1 MKNINMLKRIFCGI
15 LAVAIVSS
23 CAGCKKSVDGSS
35 SKSGT
40 SVGGGE
46 YDVVGK
52 GDEPTLEELKEELGL
67 PDLKITG
74 EKVTYLNWMPK
85 EYLDDP
91 QRTFYHVSM
100 LMQKYYG
107 CSLEFI
113 NTTYEQLPTK
123 AAQMVLSGQSP
134 DIIFFKSADNP
145 GFIYNKV
152 VQPYDDYADLNAKMF
167 DGWREAMKK
176 LAFNGKNYFLYPS
189 IYNNGRV
196 IYIKKMFTDI
206 GEKTPLELYRE
217 GKWTWSKF
225 RELAKKLTVDSNG
238 DGTPEVFGCNY
249 DALYIY
255 TSCGE
260 DFVKFNA
267 DGTVI
272 NNMKSAAISKSM
284 NLLHNL
290 GSKGDN
296 VKGGSLADNT
306 CAMRWA
312 EAYEVENYGEYYKA
326 GTMEYAPSPKMDG
339 SDTYYVPG
347 RMGVDWMAAGAPNP
361 GGVMAYWA
369 CSYILGNSEYY
380 KQTYNQMT
388 NNLVGYTDEM
398 LELNK
403 ELYDNNKFVPVP
415 SRMEGIG
422 NWDTSGMFNMIDE
435 ISAWG
440 TPWTTCLETYYPV
453 FQAEIDRANEMLA
466 KMNK

>member
-1 MKNINMLKRIFCGI
+1 M
-15 LAVAIVSS
+15 
-23 CAGCKKSVDGSS
+23 
-35 SKSGT
+35 
-40 SVGGGE
+40 
-46 YDVVGK
+46 
-52 GDEPTLEELKEELGL
+52 
-67 PDLKITG
+67 
-74 EKVTYLNWMPK
+74 
-85 EYLDDP
+85 
-91 QRTFYHVSM
+91 
-100 LMQKYYG
+100 
-107 CSLEFI
+107 
-113 NTTYEQLPTK
+113 
-123 AAQMVLSGQSP
+123 
-134 DIIFFKSADNP
+134 
-145 GFIYNKV
+145 
-152 VQPYDDYADLNAKMF
+152 
-167 DGWREAMKK
+167 
-176 LAFNGKNYFLYPS
+176 
-189 IYNNGRV
+189 
-196 IYIKKMFTDI
+196 
-206 GEKTPLELYRE
+206 
-217 GKWTWSKF
+217 
-225 RELAKKLTVDSNG
+225 
-238 DGTPEVFGCNY
+238 
-249 DALYIY
+249 
-255 TSCGE
+255 
-260 DFVKFNA
+260 
-267 DGTVI
+267 I

-296 VKGGSLADNT
+296 VKVGSLADNT